1 MSERINI
8 SSGATWEDKVG
19 YSRAVRVGNIIEIA
33 GTTAFVNGELV
44 GRGDLYAQ
52 CVCIFEKIA
61 ATLEQAGSSMKDVVR
76 TRTFVTDI
84 SQWEAFAKAHSAF
97 FGDIRPVASLI
108 EVKGFIDPEMLVE
121 IEVTAIISA
130 TKSLAH

>member
-8 SSGATWEDKVG
+8 GSGSIWEDKVG
-19 YSRAVRVGNIIEIA
+19 YSRIVRVGNIIEIA
-33 GTTAFVNGELV
+33 GTTAYVNGALV

-61 ATLEQAGSSMKDVVR
+61 ASLQQAGSSLHDVVR

-84 SQWEAFAKAHSAF
+84 TQWEAFAKAHAEF
-97 FGDIRPVASLI
+97 FGHIRPVASLI

-121 IEVTAIISA
+121 IEMTAIITGA
-130 TKSLAH
+130 KV